1 MRQPAFLFLCLQ
13 VSWRLC
19 SALVFLDHLEDGK
32 NSALWVFHSLLGAS
46 GLAGHVLVMAKRKTQ
61 EKKPNIWASFQV
73 YVMPPNI
80 LLAKASWMA
89 EPQIPDE
96 GQSYVA
102 KESGMGELGPLI
114 TTVIH
119 QTPHITLISTVAPAL
134 MLPQCP
140 LRLSW
145 LWS

>member
-1 MRQPAFLFLCLQ
+1 
-13 VSWRLC
+13 
-19 SALVFLDHLEDGK
+19 
-32 NSALWVFHSLLGAS
+32 
-46 GLAGHVLVMAKRKTQ
+46 
-61 EKKPNIWASFQV
+61 
-73 YVMPPNI
+73 MPPNI

-145 LWS
+145 L